1 MVGAVGY
8 HEDGPVKARV
18 QFVSLSFRFLLVVE
32 VDEMALGI
40 PHLGAVLAIAQAEQ
54 PQWLTCGRAG
64 RHIRRHVVP
73 PWSRCRFHHSPP
85 SIR

>member
-32 VDEMALGI
+32 VDDEPLGI
-40 PHLGAVLAIAQAEQ
+40 TYLGAVLAIPQAVKS
-54 PQWLTCGRAG
+54 QWVIG
-64 RHIRRHVVP
+64 
-73 PWSRCRFHHSPP
+73 
-85 SIR
+85 